1 MGNSSFG
8 EKLQIWM
15 IFRGSI
21 GTEAYNSYVQQFE
34 QWEKEVEART
44 SQVRKKNLKIIEKS
58 GKKTIFD
65 PKMLNLL

>member
-1 MGNSSFG
+1 
-8 EKLQIWM
+8 M